1 MLPGPSAPA
10 PVAALELRQRTVGSM
25 VAAGRWRIALSRALS
40 IAMTAK
46 AGRAA
51 PKQPFTAEPLL
62 SCANL
67 WSCQAILIA

>member
-1 MLPGPSAPA
+1 
-10 PVAALELRQRTVGSM
+10 M